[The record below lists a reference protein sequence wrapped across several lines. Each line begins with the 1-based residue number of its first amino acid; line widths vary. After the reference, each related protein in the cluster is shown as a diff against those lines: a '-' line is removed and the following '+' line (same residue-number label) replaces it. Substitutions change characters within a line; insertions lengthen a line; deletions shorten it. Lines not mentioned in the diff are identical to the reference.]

1 MSPRK
6 RRHLV
11 LVGGGHAHMT
21 TLLNLAQITGAGH
34 RVTLISPSAYQYYSG
49 MGPGLLSGH
58 YRPREARV
66 NVKKMAED
74 RGGEFVRDRVVRAD
88 PRERLLYL
96 EGGARVGYDVVSFN
110 TGSRIREEVPVGE
123 CPRVYPV
130 KPIENL
136 VRARRTLLADPAPS
150 PRRLV
155 VMGGGPAGTEIA
167 ANLWRLCAAAGID
180 RDISLVAG
188 ERLLAGAP
196 PRVRA
201 LALESLRARNVHVLE
216 AARAR
221 RIEPGKIVLETG
233 RILEYDLAFRAVG
246 VRPSPLFEESGLPTG
261 PDGGLLV
268 DSTLRCT
275 AHREI
280 FGGGDCISLRGTT
293 LARVGVM
300 AVRQNPVLYHNLA
313 AAIEGRP
320 LKPFRPRG
328 GYLLILNMGDGRG
341 ILWRNG
347 LVLAGSWVFRMKDFI
362 DRRFM
367 RRFQVSGE
375 LEEPPNPEDPLERIG
390 ERG

>member
-1 MSPRK
+1 MSPRNRK
-6 RRHLV
+6 HLV

-21 TLLNLAQITGAGH
+21 TLRDLDQITGVGH

-49 MGPGLLSGH
+49 MGPGLLSGF
-58 YRPREARV
+58 YRPGETRV
-66 NVKKMAED
+66 NIRKMAEG
-74 RGGEFVRDRVVRAD
+74 RGGDFVPDRVVRVS
-88 PRERLLYL
+88 PRERALYL
-96 EGGARVGYDVVSFN
+96 EGGASVGYDVVSFN
-110 TGSRIREEVPVGE
+110 TGSRIRDEVAVRN

-136 VRARRTLLADPAPS
+136 VRARQTLLAEPGPS
-150 PRRLV
+150 PWRLV
-155 VMGGGPAGTEIA
+155 VLGGGPAGTEIA
-167 ANLWRLCAAAGID
+167 ANLWRLCAEAGIP
-180 RDISLVAG
+180 RDITLVAG

-201 LALESLRARNVHVLE
+201 LALESLRSRNIHVLE
-216 AARAR
+216 ATRAR
-221 RIEPGKIVLETG
+221 RIEPGEIVLETG
-233 RILEYDLAFRAVG
+233 RILDYDLAFSAVG

-313 AAIEGRP
+313 AALDGRP
-320 LKPFRPRG
+320 LKPFRPGG
-328 GYLLILNMGDGRG
+328 GYMLILNMGDGRG

-367 RRFQVSGE
+367 ERFQVSGE
-375 LEEPPNPEDPLERIG
+375 LQEPFEPEDPLEKIR
-390 ERG
+390 ERR